1 MVVPADQRFTHW
13 GSTPLLLLMGNV
25 VYYVMGP
32 SDRHII
38 TSMSELYHMERA
50 FQSNNKL
57 CGGIQSP
64 IRPSC
69 TGPDPAI
76 GLPMASLTYWTK
88 LIDSSNRRVFF
99 LRGPETQHGVL
110 TSLGEYKND
119 KNKSAR
125 IIV

>member
-1 MVVPADQRFTHW
+1 MPPGRQPTLHSIMNFLKQAHSASLQ
-13 GSTPLLLLMGNV
+13 
-25 VYYVMGP
+25 
-32 SDRHII
+32 
-38 TSMSELYHMERA
+38 ELAVRR
-50 FQSNNKL
+50 SNHTVIQ
-57 CGGIQSP
+57 IQSP

-119 KNKSAR
+119 KNKNIP
-125 IIV
+125 IIIWE

>member
-76 GLPMASLTYWTK
+76 GLPMASLTI
-88 LIDSSNRRVFF
+88 LDEANRFKQSQSIF
-99 LRGPETQHGVL
+99 LARTRDTTRGSHF
-110 TSLGEYKND
+110 SW
-119 KNKSAR
+119 R
-125 IIV
+125 I

>member
-1 MVVPADQRFTHW
+1 MHGTQR
-13 GSTPLLLLMGNV
+13 NEV
-25 VYYVMGP
+25 N
-32 SDRHII
+32 R
-38 TSMSELYHMERA
+38 ERA
-50 FQSNNKL
+50 AVAMEHRAIS
-57 CGGIQSP
+57 
-64 IRPSC
+64 RPSC

-119 KNKSAR
+119 KNKNIL
-125 IIV
+125 IIIWE

>member
-1 MVVPADQRFTHW
+1 MPADQRFTHW

-57 CGGIQSP
+57 CGGNNWPP
-64 IRPSC
+64 I
-69 TGPDPAI
+69 TALQG
-76 GLPMASLTYWTK
+76 
-88 LIDSSNRRVFF
+88 
-99 LRGPETQHGVL
+99 
-110 TSLGEYKND
+110 SLGKTVP
-119 KNKSAR
+119 AR
-125 IIV
+125 KCWIY

>member
-88 LIDSSNRRVFF
+88 PIDSSNRRVIFSCEDQRQKTGF
-99 LRGPETQHGVL
+99 
-110 TSLGEYKND
+110 SLHLANIKTI
-119 KNKSAR
+119 SAK
-125 IIV
+125 IST